1 MSEEEKPKL
10 GLRPQLGVKRTT
22 EVSQV
27 KQSFS
32 HGRTHKVVVETK
44 RARVFR
50 KPGDPAPAEAE
61 TPVAEAVVA
70 PVAPVEEAAPAPA
83 AAPPP
88 AAPAMPV
95 APPPPFTLNTDAP
108 LDREQPKPAK
118 KAETEEA
125 PAATPAAEAPSEA
138 PAELPPETPAPVAE
152 AAPAAEQPEPA
163 PQSAPAASAPAPV
176 AEKPAEAPAPAAK
189 APAPAARASAPKPV
203 PVKPELTAVQK
214 ALQNPRLTARERQ
227 QLLLRL
233 AEEERLQRAEEARIR
248 ESQERAEAAEAE
260 KRRLEEK
267 ARAEAEAAARAAE
280 EAKRAAE
287 APPAPQP
294 AAEEE
299 DDRPRGAAPRGGAPA
314 RRPEPAPKP
323 SRNAR
328 DAERRSG
335 KLTINRALGGDD
347 STRSR
352 SVAAMRRAHEK
363 QKRAAHGGGSMAA
376 AARTP
381 REVQVP
387 EAITVQ
393 ELANRMAER
402 GADLVKALF
411 KMGMPT
417 TINAT
422 IDQDTA
428 ELLVTEFGHLIRR
441 VSDSDVE
448 QGIEGEVDRAEDLQP
463 RPPVV
468 TIMGHVDHGKT
479 SLLDALRGT
488 GVAAGEAGGI
498 TQHIGAYQVTLKSG
512 EKISFLDTPGHEAFT
527 EMRARGANAT
537 DIVVLVVA
545 GDDGIKPQTIEAINH
560 VKAAGVPMI
569 VAINKMDKPGSD
581 AQRVRTELLQHDVQ
595 VEEMG
600 GDVQDVEVSALKRT
614 GLDALTEKILL
625 QAELLE
631 LKANPD
637 RMAEATV
644 VEAKL
649 DKGRG
654 PIATVLV
661 RRGTLRSGDIFVVG
675 TEWGK
680 VRALINDK
688 GQTVKEAPPSAP
700 VEVLGLSGVPQA
712 GDMLSVVETEARA
725 REIAAYRQQVA
736 LTKRTTSA
744 PASLESMFAGLAEKK
759 AVEFPVVVKAD
770 VHGSTEAIV
779 SALNKL
785 STDEIRVRVL
795 HSGVGAITESDVTLA
810 RASGAVIIGF
820 NVRANA
826 KAREAANQSGV
837 PLKYYDIIYDLI
849 DEVKAGMAGKLGPEY
864 FENVVGRA
872 EVREVFQAGKFGKA
886 AGCIV
891 TEGYIRRNLK
901 ARVLRDD
908 VIVYNGS
915 ISSLRRFKDDVT
927 QVEKGYE
934 CGIGLDGFQDI
945 QKGDTIETFEVEER
959 LREL

>member
-50 KPGDPAPAEAE
+50 KPGDPATGEGD
-61 TPVAEAVVA
+61 TLVAE
-70 PVAPVEEAAPAPA
+70 PVDAPVEVEAAPVAAPAPQ
-83 AAPPP
+83 P
-88 AAPAMPV
+88 AAPSMPV

-118 KAETEEA
+118 KAEADEA
-125 PAATPAAEAPSEA
+125 PAAAESPAEA
-138 PAELPPETPAPVAE
+138 PAEVPAETPAPVAE
-152 AAPAAEQPEPA
+152 TAPVAEPAPAAEATPEPA
-163 PQSAPAASAPAPV
+163 PQPEAAAPAPVQAPAPV
-176 AEKPAEAPAPAAK
+176 AAKPVEAPAPVAK
-189 APAPAARASAPKPV
+189 APAPKP

-287 APPAPQP
+287 APPAPP
-294 AAEEE
+294 APSVADE
-299 DDRPRGAAPRGGAPA
+299 DERPRGAAPRGGMPA

-347 STRSR
+347 ATRSR
-352 SVAAMRRAHEK
+352 SVAAMRRANEK
-363 QKRAAHGGGSMAA
+363 QKRAAHGGGSMAS

-428 ELLVTEFGHLIRR
+428 ELLVTEFGHIIRR

-448 QGIEGEVDRAEDLQP
+448 QGIEGEVDREEDLQP

-498 TQHIGAYQVTLKSG
+498 TQHIGAYQVKLKSG

-545 GDDGIKPQTIEAINH
+545 GDDGIKPQTIEAIAH
-560 VKAAGVPMI
+560 VKAANVPMI

-581 AQRVRTELLQHDVQ
+581 AQRVRTELLQYDVQ

-600 GDVQDVEVSALKRT
+600 GEVQDVEVSALKKT
-614 GLDALTEKILL
+614 GLDELTDKILL

-661 RRGTLRSGDIFVVG
+661 RRGTLRAGDIFVVG

-736 LTKRTTSA
+736 LTKRTTAA
-744 PASLESMFAGLAEKK
+744 PASLESMFSAMAEKK

-872 EVREVFQAGKFGKA
+872 EVREVFQAGKHGKA

-945 QKGDTIETFEVEER
+945 QKGDMIETFEVEER